1 MKRIYFLQLLLVV
14 ALAVHA
20 QPTKIFVWL
29 ATGEQVT
36 YNLADR
42 PKMVVK
48 DDNVNL
54 TTKTADIIYAAKDI
68 KKVTFDG
75 ETDGIEQAT
84 TTGKTG
90 EATLTQEF
98 MTLTGFKAG
107 ETVRVF
113 DAAGRLTLSEKINS
127 DGTLTIALSALKQGV
142 YIVKTQYRSFKFIK
156 K

>member
-48 DDNVNL
+48 DDNVHL

-75 ETDGIEQAT
+75 EPMVLNKQQRQVKLE
-84 TTGKTG
+84 K
-90 EATLTQEF
+90 L
-98 MTLTGFKAG
+98 
-107 ETVRVF
+107 
-113 DAAGRLTLSEKINS
+113 RLR
-127 DGTLTIALSALKQGV
+127 
-142 YIVKTQYRSFKFIK
+142 RSL
-156 K
+156 